1 MDNAMRLSVS
11 RRALAS
17 GAVLGAT
24 AAFAL
29 AVGVI
34 GALAPDARLAGC
46 GGANPANQVRA
57 AFEMSQAREFWA
69 HFPSAPRLAPEL
81 NVDTPVFVVVFDGPV
96 AVTGLGG
103 VNDSSGL
110 QTATLTNVVCVLM
123 PPSALY
129 PDGEPLIYY
138 DVPLEG
144 FRH

>member
-1 MDNAMRLSVS
+1 MS
-11 RRALAS
+11 RRVLAS
-17 GAVLGAT
+17 GLLLGAT
-24 AAFAL
+24 AAGAL

-57 AFEMSQAREFWA
+57 AFEMNQAREFWA
-69 HFPSAPRLAPEL
+69 HFPAASRQAPEL
-81 NVDTPVFVVVFDGPV
+81 NVETPVFVVVFDGPV
-96 AVTGLGG
+96 EVTGLSG
-103 VNDSSGL
+103 VNADSGL

-144 FRH
+144 FRP